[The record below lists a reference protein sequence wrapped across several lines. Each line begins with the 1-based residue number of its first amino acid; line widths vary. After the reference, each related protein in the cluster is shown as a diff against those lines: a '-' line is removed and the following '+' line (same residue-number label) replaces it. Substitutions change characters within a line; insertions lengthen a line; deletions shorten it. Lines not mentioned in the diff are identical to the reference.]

1 MKKIWEKIKHVA
13 DDSYQLFIIIFVT
26 LIMIGGLAFQSS
38 SHKAQ
43 INQLNKVNG
52 GKLEIYQQEYKN
64 IKAAGDNLFQIY
76 SREKANSQLQEEII
90 KRQQLII
97 EKIMK
102 ELNEYR
108 KWDNID
114 PNSIT

>member
-1 MKKIWEKIKHVA
+1 MKKLWEKIKHVT

-26 LIMIGGLAFQSS
+26 LIMKGGLAFQSS

-43 INQLNKVNG
+43 INQLNKVND

-76 SREKANSQLQEEII
+76 SREKANSQLQEEVI